1 MPESSLLRHKCT
13 YKTGREAS
21 VPIEIS
27 IEKEI
32 DGIQIGSGESLIASG
47 IIESLVIVMLA
58 FAFVRRE
65 TQYT

>member
-1 MPESSLLRHKCT
+1 M
-13 YKTGREAS
+13 
-21 VPIEIS
+21 PIEIS

-65 TQYT
+65 TQYIEESLKLNLVYE